1 MSREWTDLHTRK
13 RAFLILVF
21 MSNLSR
27 EGKHRIYSFTAEWAL
42 AFGVNGAI
50 LLSNLYFWVKKNRE
64 NDVNFHDD
72 RYWTYNTLDAFAE
85 QFPFWSKDQI
95 KRIMKDLRDK
105 GVILVGN
112 YNANKYDRT
121 LWYSVD
127 FDKVESMLMDVA
139 KSPYQEDEIATPI
152 PDVNTNINS
161 IKETYTSSISKEKRF
176 SLTPQMPNQST
187 ECGTPSPINNQKTN
201 PNGGET
207 RCSAPTTTADRA
219 EREQAFREQADK
231 FIPEYGRKMID
242 AFCDYWTEFGGKKMR
257 FEKEK
262 TWELKRRLQTWK
274 RNDDERKAR
283 YQRTAAPTTPD
294 NSLDAKEVLK
304 NLGI

>member
-1 MSREWTDLHTRK
+1 MNS
-13 RAFLILVF
+13 
-21 MSNLSR
+21 LSR
-27 EGKHRIYSFTAEWAL
+27 EGKHRIYSFTAEWAM
-42 AFGVNGAI
+42 AFGINGAV
-50 LLSNLYFWVKKNRE
+50 LLSNLYFWVEKNKE
-64 NDVNFHDD
+64 NDVNFHDG

-85 QFPFWSKDQI
+85 QYPFWSKDQI
-95 KRIMKDLRDK
+95 KRIMKELRDK
-105 GVILVGN
+105 GIVLVGN
-112 YNANKYDRT
+112 YNTNKYDRT

-152 PDVNTNINS
+152 PDINTDINS
-161 IKETYTSSISKEKRF
+161 IKETTTYSSSKEKSIF
-176 SLTPQMPNQST
+176 FGDPQESSQST
-187 ECGTPSPINNQKTN
+187 EGDTPSLLNNQKGKDYSMTPLNN
-201 PNGGET
+201 PPLSAT
-207 RCSAPTTTADRA
+207 RE

-274 RNDDERKAR
+274 RNDDERNAR
-283 YQRTAAPTTPD
+283 YQRTATPTTPD

-304 NLGI
+304 NLGL

>member
-1 MSREWTDLHTRK
+1 MN
-13 RAFLILVF
+13 
-21 MSNLSR
+21 NLSR

-50 LLSNLYFWVKKNRE
+50 LLNNLYFWVKKNRE

-72 RYWTYNTLDAFAE
+72 RYWTYNTLEAFAE

-152 PDVNTNINS
+152 PDINTNINS
-161 IKETYTSSISKEKRF
+161 IKETTTYSSSKEKRF
-176 SLTPQMPNQST
+176 SLTPQMSNQST
-187 ECGTPSPINNQKTN
+187 EGDTPSPINNQKEN
-201 PNGGET
+201 EQGFPPKSPT
-207 RCSAPTTTADRA
+207 RE

-283 YQRTAAPTTPD
+283 YQKTASPTTPD

-304 NLGI
+304 NLGL

>member
-1 MSREWTDLHTRK
+1 M
-13 RAFLILVF
+13 
-21 MSNLSR
+21 
-27 EGKHRIYSFTAEWAL
+27 
-42 AFGVNGAI
+42 AFGINGAV
-50 LLSNLYFWVKKNRE
+50 LLSNLYFWVKKNKE
-64 NDVNFHDD
+64 NDVNFHDG

-85 QFPFWSKDQI
+85 QYPFWSKDQI
-95 KRIMKDLRDK
+95 KRIMKELRDK
-105 GVILVGN
+105 GIVLVGN
-112 YNANKYDRT
+112 YSTNKYDRT
-121 LWYSVD
+121 LWYSID

-139 KSPYQEDEIATPI
+139 KSPYQDGESTTPI
-152 PDVNTNINS
+152 PDIYTNINS
-161 IKETYTSSISKEKRF
+161 IKETNTINSISKEKSIF
-176 SLTPQMPNQST
+176 FGDPQMSNQST
-187 ECGTPSPINNQKTN
+187 EYGTPSPLNNQKGKDYITT
-201 PNGGET
+201 P
-207 RCSAPTTTADRA
+207 RKAPLTTADRA

-304 NLGI
+304 NLGL

>member
-1 MSREWTDLHTRK
+1 MKYITDTNYYVVHGWMRKMGLKGLQLDLYAIIYGFCQDNGSAFYGTISYLEEFTGFSRRAVIDALNDL
-13 RAFLILVF
+13 
-21 MSNLSR
+21 
-27 EGKHRIYSFTAEWAL
+27 
-42 AFGVNGAI
+42 
-50 LLSNLYFWVKKNRE
+50 VKKGYIRKDIE
-64 NDVNFHDD
+64 DLGQQVKRVKYSCIKEQICIGSADFAQGDVQNLQGGCAD
-72 RYWTYNTLDAFAE
+72 FA
-85 QFPFWSKDQI
+85 P
-95 KRIMKDLRDK
+95 
-105 GVILVGN
+105 
-112 YNANKYDRT
+112 NK
-121 LWYSVD
+121 
-127 FDKVESMLMDVA
+127 
-139 KSPYQEDEIATPI
+139 
-152 PDVNTNINS
+152 NN
-161 IKETYTSSISKEKRF
+161 IKETTTYSSSKEKRF

-187 ECGTPSPINNQKTN
+187 DAGTPSPINNQKTN

-304 NLGI
+304 NLGL

>member
-1 MSREWTDLHTRK
+1 MN
-13 RAFLILVF
+13 
-21 MSNLSR
+21 NLSR

-50 LLSNLYFWVKKNRE
+50 LLSNLYFWVKRNRE
-64 NDVNFHDD
+64 NDVNFHDN
-72 RYWTYNTLDAFAE
+72 RYWTYNTLEAFAE

-105 GVILVGN
+105 GVVLVGS

-152 PDVNTNINS
+152 PNINTNINS
-161 IKETYTSSISKEKRF
+161 IKETTTVSSSKEKQF
-176 SLTPQMPNQST
+176 SLTPQMSIQST
-187 ECGTPSPINNQKTN
+187 EGDTPSPLNNQKEN
-201 PNGGET
+201 EQGFPPKSPT
-207 RCSAPTTTADRA
+207 RE

-283 YQRTAAPTTPD
+283 YQRKAAPTTPD

-304 NLGI
+304 NLGL